1 MGNLDPLFN
10 PRSVAV
16 VGASRTPGK
25 LGYEILKNII
35 DAGFKGKI
43 YPVNP
48 KADEVLGL
56 KCYHSIAEIPDPVD
70 LAVVVIPARFVPA
83 TVKEA
88 VQKGVKG
95 FVVISGGFREVGGE
109 GVELERELVS
119 VVREAGAKLIGP
131 NCQGVNNPHAGLC
144 ATWPLAMKKGPVAV
158 VSQSGTVAA
167 FMATGLESEGIGMS
181 KFAALGNKADV
192 DEVDMLN
199 YLADDP
205 DTGVVALYLEGTTRG
220 RELREALRRC
230 SSKKPVVVIKAG
242 KTKAGAEAVASHTGT
257 LAGSAEVYEAVF
269 RQTGAISVETLEE
282 FFDAAKALAFFKPPR
297 GPRVMVI
304 TSSGGSGILAAD
316 AIESRGM
323 ELAKL
328 SEDVL
333 NRLRDELPY
342 FCVIRNPL
350 DLTGSAY
357 AELYDKALE
366 ITRDYDGIDS
376 YILIFGDPIPG
387 AFEVVKKHIEA
398 TDKPILVSYLGGGE
412 VEKEELRKFYE
423 AGVPVFPTPER
434 AVVALHALW
443 KRFTWSPA

>member
-1 MGNLDPLFN
+1 MGELDSIFN
-10 PRSVAV
+10 PGSVAV

-35 DAGFKGKI
+35 DAGFRGKI

-48 KADEVLGL
+48 KADEIMGL
-56 KCYHSIAEIPDPVD
+56 KCYHSISEIPEPVD
-70 LAVVVIPARFVPA
+70 LAVIVIPARFVPD

-109 GVELERELVS
+109 GVELERRLVRA
-119 VVREAGAKLIGP
+119 VREGGARLIGP
-131 NCQGVNNPHAGLC
+131 NCQGINNPHVGLC
-144 ATWPLAMKKGPVAV
+144 ATWPLSTRRGPVAV

-167 FMATGLESEGIGMS
+167 FMATGLEGEGIGMS

-205 DTGVVALYLEGTTRG
+205 DTEVVALYLEGTSRG
-220 RELREALRRC
+220 RELMEALRRC
-230 SSKKPVVVIKAG
+230 ASRKPVVVIKAG
-242 KTKAGAEAVASHTGT
+242 RTEAGAEAVASHTGT

-269 RQTGAISVETLEE
+269 RQTGAVAVDTLEE
-282 FFDAAKALAFFKPPR
+282 FFDAAKALAAFKPPK

-333 NRLRDELPY
+333 SRLREELPY

-366 ITRDYDGIDS
+366 ITKDHDGIDS

-387 AFEVVKKHIEA
+387 AFEVIEKHLRE
-398 TDKPILVSYLGGGE
+398 TEKPILVAYLGGGDIE
-412 VEKEELRKFYE
+412 VEERRKFYE
-423 AGVPVFPTPER
+423 AGIPVYPTPER
-434 AVVALHALW
+434 AVVALYNLW
-443 KRFTWSPA
+443 RSRKG